1 MNVDSDQASNLDD
14 RSRHEIGLNFEHDL
28 RNICSAMQSA
38 VDMIRLDRD
47 LSKDSL
53 EMLAI
58 LDRQLLRLTGTFTG
72 LSESCLERP

>member
-1 MNVDSDQASNLDD
+1 
-14 RSRHEIGLNFEHDL
+14 
-28 RNICSAMQSA
+28 MQSA
-38 VDMIRLDRD
+38 VDVIRLDKD

-58 LDRQLLRLTGTFTG
+58 LDRQLLRLTETVTG